1 MNRMPKW
8 LPYVL
13 IGMLLLLLL
22 PNLLGPEP
30 PARFEVPY
38 SEFKQMVADGEVEEV
53 TLRGEEAVV
62 VFKQPMPIGPMDGM
76 SDRATTRIPAIGDP
90 DLLPALEAQGVK
102 ITSLADQDGPG
113 RWFASFL
120 PWLILLAVYFWFWNR
135 MQRNIAGR
143 FGGRDFGEFLAGS
156 ARRAISASS
165 SPARRAERRRALPR
179 SPSTTSLVRTTPS
192 AKWPS
197 WSTSCVTPN
206 ATAGWAPSRRAACC

>member
-13 IGMLLLLLL
+13 IGMLMLLLLL
-22 PNLLGPEP
+22 PNLQA
-30 PARFEVPY
+30 PAPTTRVELPY
-38 SEFKQMVADGEVEEV
+38 SEFKQMVADGQVDEV
-53 TLRGEEAVV
+53 TLRGEEAVI
-62 VFKQPMPIGPMDGM
+62 VFKQPMPIGPMDEM
-76 SDRATTRIPAIGDP
+76 SERAMTRIPAIGDP

-102 ITSLADQDGPG
+102 ISSLPDQDGAG

-156 ARRAISASS
+156 APIRR
-165 SPARRAERRRALPR
+165 
-179 SPSTTSLVRTTPS
+179 
-192 AKWPS
+192 
-197 WSTSCVTPN
+197 
-206 ATAGWAPSRRAACC
+206 